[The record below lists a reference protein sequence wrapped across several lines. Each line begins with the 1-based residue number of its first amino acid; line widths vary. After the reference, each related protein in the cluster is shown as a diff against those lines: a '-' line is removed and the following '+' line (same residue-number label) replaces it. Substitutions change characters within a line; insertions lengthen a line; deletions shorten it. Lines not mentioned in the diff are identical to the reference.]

1 MKTEASA
8 LVWSGRRWGSETR
21 GWRGNLCEERR
32 GPAMGELHGGRD
44 PLPCAGRETGPPMGR
59 SVKDRA

>member
-21 GWRGNLCEERR
+21 GWRGNLCEERGGAAVGR
-32 GPAMGELHGGRD
+32 RSPAMGEFDG
-44 PLPCAGRETGPPMGR
+44 GRETGPPMGR
-59 SVKDRA
+59 SVKDKA